1 MRLTIWYK
9 MNRRTRK
16 NLLLGG
22 TAGLGGLLYVKV
34 WLPLTGIGVPCV
46 FREVTGLL
54 CPGCGL
60 TRLVLSL
67 MELNLIQ
74 AFRYNMLVFFLA
86 PLYLIYLLLV
96 RRGKTKHSGILM
108 GVMVVLTIAF
118 GVLRNLPYF
127 EWMAPS
133 VI

>member
-1 MRLTIWYK
+1 M
-9 MNRRTRK
+9 
-16 NLLLGG
+16 
-22 TAGLGGLLYVKV
+22 GGLLYVKV

-46 FREVTGLL
+46 FWEVTGLL